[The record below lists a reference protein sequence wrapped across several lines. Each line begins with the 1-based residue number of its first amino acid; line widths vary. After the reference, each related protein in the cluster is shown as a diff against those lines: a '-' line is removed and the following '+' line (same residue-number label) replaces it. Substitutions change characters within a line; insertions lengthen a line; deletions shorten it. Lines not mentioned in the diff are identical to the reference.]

1 MQTISKY
8 FAAFLLTVLSSVFGD
23 GQTEETEKETVIRES
38 IKKSYPCTEAV
49 KYDSQEFLLI

>member
-23 GQTEETEKETVIRES
+23 GQNEETEKETVIRNT
-38 IKKSYPCTEAV
+38 IHKTAPCTAADDIETRV
-49 KYDSQEFLLI
+49 FLLI